1 MKLFPVNSPAWI
13 SLRFLVPTQAIC
25 FLFSIY
31 SYLFVFIQ
39 TFFIEESKSLNIKFT
54 VLCLTAIN
62 RSSFT
67 DLIMSQSSPT
77 GTSHSW
83 KRSFCPHP
91 VSLSV
96 LLPVLATHHQWAV
109 DGRLALSPKET
120 VILPHLYVKS
130 PHVSRSSSS
139 GNFLQSFPLEQI
151 FLSSFSSWSF
161 WYNIDHTLCWTKIN
175 AFDKYLIPTMCIKP
189 CFPTKSKFILR

>member
-1 MKLFPVNSPAWI
+1 MNISTVPCTNSGNLFS
-13 SLRFLVPTQAIC
+13 FLNL
-25 FLFSIY
+25 FLFIPIY
-31 SYLFVFIQ
+31 
-39 TFFIEESKSLNIKFT
+39 TNFFIEESKSLNIKFT

-151 FLSSFSSWSF
+151 FLSSFSLWSF
-161 WYNIDHTLCWTKIN
+161 
-175 AFDKYLIPTMCIKP
+175 
-189 CFPTKSKFILR
+189 